1 MNSPRKGKAAPQG
14 LPSEDAIAE
23 FVASAPGRVGKREI
37 ARAFGIRDSQ
47 LKLELKRLL
56 RKMAD
61 EGRLDMRARRVSD
74 AGSLP
79 PVGVIEVTGAD
90 RDGELVARPA
100 NWDADSQ
107 GPAPRI
113 VIIAERV
120 TARREDKQPPGAGEQ
135 VLARLQRTSGG
146 DFDYEARII
155 RRLARRTN
163 RILGVLRTSPQG
175 GFRLQPVNRR
185 ARGDY
190 VVAAGNAGSAKAGE
204 LVAAEVSRDRGRG
217 LIEAR
222 VVERLGT
229 MDDERNISRIAIH
242 QHGIPDRFPGEVVS
256 ESEALKPF
264 TARGLTDLTGLPL
277 VTIDPV
283 DARDHDDAVHAA
295 PDDDPANPGGFVVT
309 VAIADVARY
318 VRPGSA
324 LDREARARGNSVY
337 FPDRVVPM
345 LPERISNDMCSLRQ
359 GEIRPALACRMVF
372 DAKGD
377 KRSHRFARVAMRSA
391 ARLSYQQAQAAVD
404 GRPDDVTGPILD
416 SILSPLWSAHDALMS
431 ARRRR
436 QPLELDLPERKIVLD
451 AHGLIERVVTPE
463 RLEAHKLIEEM
474 MIQAN
479 VAAAETLEEK
489 KSPLVYRVH
498 EAPARDKVAA
508 LADFLSTVGL
518 SLPKG
523 QVMKPAH
530 FNRIL
535 QQVSG
540 RDDEQLVN
548 EVVLRTQAQ
557 AIYSPDNAGHF
568 GLNLRRY
575 AHFTSPIR
583 RYADLIVHRALIS
596 ALDFG
601 KDGLSEADI
610 AQLHETAEI
619 ISSAER
625 RAMAA
630 ERDTVDRLIAA
641 HLKTSTGA
649 LFAGRIAGVTTAGLF
664 VRLDETGA
672 DGFIPMSTLP
682 GRFVHDDVRHAL
694 VGTLSGETF
703 QLGDRVEVRLVEVT
717 PIAGGLRF
725 EMVSEGRKG
734 APPVHRRFHGR
745 KAPARRGGR
754 R

>member
-1 MNSPRKGKAAPQG
+1 MSTARKGKAAPQG

-23 FVASAPGRVGKREI
+23 FVSSAPGRVGKREI
-37 ARAFGIRDSQ
+37 ARAFGIRDSA
-47 LKLELKRLL
+47 LKMELKRLL

-61 EGRLDMRARRVSD
+61 EGRLDMRARRVVD
-74 AGSLP
+74 AKNLP
-79 PVGVIEVTGAD
+79 PVAVIEVTGTD
-90 RDGELVARPA
+90 SDGEVVAQPA
-100 NWDADSQ
+100 SWDADSQ
-107 GPAPRI
+107 GPPPRI
-113 VIIAERV
+113 VIIAERI
-120 TARREDKQPPGAGEQ
+120 TARREDKQPPGTGEQ
-135 VLARLQRTSGG
+135 VLARLQRASGG
-146 DFDYEARII
+146 GFDYEARII
-155 RRLARRTN
+155 RRLAKRAN
-163 RILGVLRTSPQG
+163 RVIGVLRSGPKG
-175 GFRLQPVNRR
+175 MRLQSVDRR

-190 VVAAGNAGSAKAGE
+190 VVQPGNEGGARPGE
-204 LVAAEVSRDRGRG
+204 LVSAEVSRDRGHG

-222 VVERLGT
+222 VTARLGS
-229 MDDERNISRIAIH
+229 MDDQRNISLIAIH
-242 QHGIPDRFPGEVVS
+242 QHGIPDRFPAEVMA
-256 ESEALKPF
+256 EADALKPF
-264 TARGLTDLTGLPL
+264 SGRGLTDLTALPL

-283 DARDHDDAVHAA
+283 DARDHDDAVHAV

-318 VRPGSA
+318 VRPGTA

-372 DAKGD
+372 DRQGN
-377 KRSHRFARVAMRSA
+377 KRSHRFARVAMRSV
-391 ARLSYQQAQAAVD
+391 ARLTYSQAQAAID
-404 GRPDDVTGPILD
+404 GRTDDVTGPLLD
-416 SILSPLWSAHDALMS
+416 PVLKPLWSAHDALMS

-463 RLEAHKLIEEM
+463 RLEAHRLIEEM

-479 VAAAETLEEK
+479 VSAAETLEEK
-489 KSPLVYRVH
+489 RSPLIYRVH
-498 EAPARDKVAA
+498 DAPARDKVAA
-508 LADFLSTVGL
+508 LVEFLATVGI
-518 SLPKG
+518 SLPRG
-523 QVMKPAH
+523 QVLKPAN

-535 QQVSG
+535 QQVVG

-548 EVVLRTQAQ
+548 EVVLRSQAQ
-557 AIYSPDNAGHF
+557 AIYSPENAGHF

-596 ALDFG
+596 ALGFG
-601 KDGLSEADI
+601 ADGLSEADI
-610 AQLHETAEI
+610 AQLDETAEI

-630 ERDTVDRLIAA
+630 ERDTVDRLVAA

-649 LFAGRIAGVTTAGLF
+649 HFAGRIAGVVGAGLF
-664 VRLDETGA
+664 VRLDDTGA
-672 DGFIPMSTLP
+672 DGFVPLSTLP
-682 GRFVHDDVRHAL
+682 GRFVHDEVRHAL
-694 VGTLSGETF
+694 VGALSGETF

-725 EMVSEGRKG
+725 EMVSEGREG

-745 KAPARRGGR
+745 DPRKTGR
-754 R
+754 RR

>member
-1 MNSPRKGKAAPQG
+1 MSAARKGKIAPQG
-14 LPSEDAIAE
+14 LPSEDAIVE
-23 FVASAPGRVGKREI
+23 FVAAAPGRVGKREI

-47 LKLELKRLL
+47 LKSELKRLI
-56 RKMAD
+56 RKMAE
-61 EGRLDMRARRVSD
+61 EGRLEMRARRVAD
-74 AGSLP
+74 AQDLP
-79 PVGVIEVTGAD
+79 PVAVIEVLRVD
-90 RDGELVARPA
+90 EDGELVAQPA
-100 NWDADSQ
+100 SWDAENQ

-120 TARREDKQPPGAGEQ
+120 TARREDKQPPGAGER
-135 VLARLQRTSGG
+135 VLARLSRSDGTG
-146 DFDYEARII
+146 FDYEARII
-155 RRLARRTN
+155 RRLTRQTN
-163 RILGVLRTSPQG
+163 LILGVLRPVSSG
-175 GFRLQPVNRR
+175 GFRLQPVDRR

-190 VVAAGNAGSAKAGE
+190 VVQPGNAGTARASDLVSAE
-204 LVAAEVSRDRGRG
+204 ISRDRGRG

-222 VVERLGT
+222 VVERLGS
-229 MDDERNISRIAIH
+229 MDDQRNISRIAIH
-242 QHGIPDRFPGEVVS
+242 QHGIPDRFPAEVMA
-256 ESEALKPF
+256 EAETLANFK
-264 TARGLTDLTGLPL
+264 ARGANDLTRLPL

-309 VAIADVARY
+309 VAIADVACY
-318 VRPGSA
+318 VRAGTA
-324 LDREARARGNSVY
+324 LDREARVRGNSVY

-345 LPERISNDMCSLRQ
+345 LPEKISNDMCSLKK

-372 DAKGD
+372 DVRGD
-377 KRSHRFARVAMRSA
+377 KRDHRFVRVAMRSA
-391 ARLSYQQAQAAVD
+391 ARLTYQQAQAAID
-404 GRPDDVTGPILD
+404 GAPDDVTGPILETV
-416 SILSPLWSAHDALMS
+416 LKPLWSAHDALMS

-463 RLEAHKLIEEM
+463 RLDAHKLIEEM

-489 KSPLVYRVH
+489 TSPLIYRVH

-508 LADFLSTVGL
+508 LADFLATVGI
-518 SLPKG
+518 SLPRG
-523 QVMKPAH
+523 QVLSPAH

-535 QQVSG
+535 AQVVG
-540 RDDEQLVN
+540 RDDEQLIN

-557 AIYSPDNAGHF
+557 AVYSPDNRGHF

-583 RYADLIVHRALIS
+583 RYADLIVHRALVA
-596 ALDFG
+596 ALG
-601 KDGLSEADI
+601 LGRDGLSAADI
-610 AQLHETAEI
+610 GQLHETAEI
-619 ISSAER
+619 ISGAER

-641 HLKTSTGA
+641 HLKTATGA
-649 LFAGRIAGVTTAGLF
+649 LFAARIAGVTTAGLF
-664 VRLDETGA
+664 VRLAETGA
-672 DGFIPMSTLP
+672 DGFIPMRTLP
-682 GRFVHDDVRHAL
+682 GRFVHDEVRHAL

-725 EMVSEGRKG
+725 EMVSEGRDG
-734 APPVHRRFHGR
+734 APPVRRRFHA
-745 KAPARRGGR
+745 KPPLRRGR
-754 R
+754 RR

>member
-1 MNSPRKGKAAPQG
+1 MSTAQKGKAQG

-23 FVASAPGRVGKREI
+23 FVSSTPGRVGKREI
-37 ARAFGIRDSQ
+37 ARAFGIRDSA
-47 LKLELKRLL
+47 LKMELKRLL

-61 EGRLDMRARRVSD
+61 DGRLDMRARRVAD
-74 AGSLP
+74 AKGLP
-79 PVGVIEVTGAD
+79 PVAVIEVTGTD
-90 RDGELVARPA
+90 SDGEVVARPA
-100 NWDADSQ
+100 SWDADNQ
-107 GPAPRI
+107 GPPPRI
-113 VIIAERV
+113 VIIAERA

-135 VLARLQRTSGG
+135 VLARLQRADGG
-146 DFDYEARII
+146 GFDYEARII
-155 RRLARRTN
+155 RRLAKRAN
-163 RILGVLRTSPQG
+163 RVIGVLRSGPKG
-175 GFRLQPVNRR
+175 MRLQSVDRR

-190 VVAAGNAGSAKAGE
+190 VVRPGNEGGARAGE
-204 LVAAEVSRDRGRG
+204 LVSAEVSRDRGHG

-222 VVERLGT
+222 VTARLGP
-229 MDDERNISRIAIH
+229 MDDQRNISLIAIH
-242 QHGIPDRFPGEVVS
+242 QHGIPDRFPAEVMA
-256 ESEALKPF
+256 EAEALKPF
-264 TARGLTDLTGLPL
+264 SGRDLTDLTALPL

-295 PDDDPANPGGFVVT
+295 PDDDPANPDGFIVT

-318 VRPGSA
+318 VRPGTA

-372 DAKGD
+372 DKQGN
-377 KRSHRFARVAMRSA
+377 KRSHGFVRVAMRSA
-391 ARLSYQQAQAAVD
+391 ARLTYSQAQAAID
-404 GRPDDVTGPILD
+404 GRPDDVTGPLLD
-416 SILSPLWSAHDALMS
+416 PVLKPLWSAHDALMA

-451 AHGLIERVVTPE
+451 AHGLIERVVTPD

-489 KSPLVYRVH
+489 RFPLIYRVH
-498 EAPARDKVAA
+498 DAPARDKVAA
-508 LADFLSTVGL
+508 LAAFLATVGL

-530 FNRIL
+530 FNHIL
-535 QQVSG
+535 QQVVG

-548 EVVLRTQAQ
+548 EVVLRSQAQ
-557 AIYSPDNAGHF
+557 AIYSPENGGHF

-596 ALDFG
+596 ALGFG
-601 KDGLSEADI
+601 SDGLSEADI
-610 AQLHETAEI
+610 GQLHETAEI

-630 ERDTVDRLIAA
+630 ERDTVDRLVAA

-649 LFAGRIAGVTTAGLF
+649 NFAGRIAGVVGAGLF
-664 VRLDETGA
+664 VRLDDTGA
-672 DGFIPMSTLP
+672 DGFVPMSTLP
-682 GRFVHDDVRHAL
+682 GRFVHDEVRHAL
-694 VGTLSGETF
+694 VGALSGETF

-725 EMVSEGRKG
+725 EMVSEGREG
-734 APPVHRRFHGR
+734 APPVHRRFHSR
-745 KAPARRGGR
+745 KPAHRGR
-754 R
+754 RR